1 MSSYVEGFRSGSNTI
16 NLRWGDFLTVVTA
29 KHLAIQYTAA
39 VDSYTIWAVD
49 GPDTYVCAL
58 VFAAA
63 SANYPFPYPDGYT
76 ATQNNTDVGVFTATY
91 LAGANTVA
99 LSSVGATGATA
110 PLSANLIGIEVS
122 GDLQAVSA
130 SNPLPIT
137 GTIMAPNP
145 SVSTIGAATP
155 GYATYIGGRD
165 ATGSLSAPGIAD
177 AGSAATTS
185 QNALVVALSPSS
197 PLPAGSNALG
207 SVSIS
212 SGSVTVS
219 SGTITSITD
228 PVAVTGTFWQ
238 ATQPVS
244 GTVTANAGTGT
255 FAISAASL
263 PLPTGAA
270 TQTTLA
276 SILTNT
282 PALGQAT
289 MAGSSPVVI
298 ASDQSAIPVTL
309 TSTTVTGTV
318 AVTQSTS
325 PWIVAGGGTAGAPGT
340 AVLTVQGISG
350 GTAIP
355 ISGTVTAN
363 NASVSAT
370 GSGVP
375 ADATYIGG
383 LSTGG
388 YLTAPGI
395 TLASTA
401 ATAAQQALVVALSPN
416 SPVTVSSSLLAD
428 RIVTGT
434 ISALSGAVTISCQGL
449 GTVGITITGT
459 WVGSLTFEGTIDG
472 TNWFDMFPLEGVLN
486 NDIFFVSP
494 VTSANGQFFVSAA
507 GLFEFRVIATA
518 YTSGTATVTLE
529 GNQAVAAITTVN
541 IQGNG
546 NGAEVGGVYS
556 WFTNDISDGSAA
568 GGTASAYSSLAGGIY
583 NSSPPALSSGQQASL
598 QLDSSGNLK
607 VNAGTFTSTL
617 TADRIAGPTS
627 ASMSSTV
634 LSMSTQGVG
643 TVGVT
648 VTGTWSGTLT
658 FQGTI
663 DGTNWFNVN
672 AAMSPLLGTNAAT
685 SATTA
690 FNGQYFLPTAGLNE
704 VRVLFARTGGTV
716 TVTLEGNQAS
726 NAIAVFQGAGNGQ
739 SASWLVADVA
749 DSGASNAGAPT
760 YATLTA
766 AVYNSSAPTVTS
778 GNQNAL
784 QIDASAN
791 LLVNLKTALP
801 AGSNTIGSVNQGTSP
816 WIVAGGGTAGSPGT
830 AVLTIQ
836 GISGGTA
843 IPISGTVTANNA
855 SVGTVGANAPTSDTQ
870 IGGISSGGNLV
881 TPGVTLTGAAATT
894 TQQALIVALSPNS
907 PLPAGS
913 NALGSVSVTGTVTVS
928 GTVAVTQSTSPW
940 VTQDTSDGSVSGG
953 TAGTTSLLAGLVH
966 HTAAP
971 TLTNGQQASLQ
982 GDASG
987 NLLVNLNTP
996 LPAGSNLIGSVSIST
1011 PNTATYRAATFTL
1024 TTAATPT
1031 DILTIQGS
1039 STKTVTITRISISGT
1054 QTQAGNALVR
1064 LIKRSTANTGG
1075 TAAALTNVP
1084 LDSNNSA
1091 ATAVVSAYTANATL
1105 LGTATG
1111 DIDDVQVF
1119 VPDATTNPAATVLNF
1134 GTYAQAAV
1142 LRGTSQFLC
1151 LNLNGVTMTGNGLNI
1166 SVEWT
1171 EM

>member
-91 LAGANTVA
+91 LASANTVA

-388 YLTAPGI
+388 NLTAPGI

-401 ATAAQQALVVALSPN
+401 ATAAQQALV
-416 SPVTVSSSLLAD
+416 
-428 RIVTGT
+428 
-434 ISALSGAVTISCQGL
+434 
-449 GTVGITITGT
+449 
-459 WVGSLTFEGTIDG
+459 
-472 TNWFDMFPLEGVLN
+472 
-486 NDIFFVSP
+486 
-494 VTSANGQFFVSAA
+494 
-507 GLFEFRVIATA
+507 
-518 YTSGTATVTLE
+518 
-529 GNQAVAAITTVN
+529 
-541 IQGNG
+541 
-546 NGAEVGGVYS
+546 
-556 WFTNDISDGSAA
+556 
-568 GGTASAYSSLAGGIY
+568 
-583 NSSPPALSSGQQASL
+583 
-598 QLDSSGNLK
+598 
-607 VNAGTFTSTL
+607 
-617 TADRIAGPTS
+617 
-627 ASMSSTV
+627 
-634 LSMSTQGVG
+634 
-643 TVGVT
+643 
-648 VTGTWSGTLT
+648 
-658 FQGTI
+658 
-663 DGTNWFNVN
+663 
-672 AAMSPLLGTNAAT
+672 
-685 SATTA
+685 
-690 FNGQYFLPTAGLNE
+690 
-704 VRVLFARTGGTV
+704 
-716 TVTLEGNQAS
+716 
-726 NAIAVFQGAGNGQ
+726 
-739 SASWLVADVA
+739 
-749 DSGASNAGAPT
+749 
-760 YATLTA
+760 
-766 AVYNSSAPTVTS
+766 
-778 GNQNAL
+778 
-784 QIDASAN
+784 
-791 LLVNLKTALP
+791 
-801 AGSNTIGSVNQGTSP
+801 
-816 WIVAGGGTAGSPGT
+816 
-830 AVLTIQ
+830 
-836 GISGGTA
+836 
-843 IPISGTVTANNA
+843 
-855 SVGTVGANAPTSDTQ
+855 
-870 IGGISSGGNLV
+870 
-881 TPGVTLTGAAATT
+881 
-894 TQQALIVALSPNS
+894 VALSPNS